1 MTQMQV
7 AAKSGLSQSN
17 INTWE
22 RGRSM
27 PLPDGLIALADC
39 FDCSIDYL
47 LGHEC
52 ENFVKPFS
60 EECEPITEGSFAI
73 EKFSEILKALRKE
86 RKLTQ
91 QELAER
97 SGISRSNINT
107 WESGKSLPLP
117 DGLIALAD
125 AFGCSVDYLL
135 GRESEDGSVVIAQ
148 QYDFSD
154 NELKMIK
161 MFRALNERRQ
171 ALALVYV
178 EALYDSEIE
187 GI

>member
-7 AAKSGLSQSN
+7 AAKAGLSQSN

-27 PLPDGLIALADC
+27 
-39 FDCSIDYL
+39 
-47 LGHEC
+47 
-52 ENFVKPFS
+52 
-60 EECEPITEGSFAI
+60 
-73 EKFSEILKALRKE
+73 
-86 RKLTQ
+86 
-91 QELAER
+91 
-97 SGISRSNINT
+97 
-107 WESGKSLPLP
+107 PLP

-154 NELKMIK
+154 NEWKMIK